1 MHWWIELSLVLTV
14 VLVTV
19 LVAPMFASGVTPP
32 SALGHGTAI
41 VDAERFFGVF
51 HEATIQSWAL
61 HLTPLVIAANWWYG
75 LMHFAVTAAVAV
87 WLFRRHHDDY
97 PLWRNTLAVSSV
109 LALVTQAVWPATP
122 PRLLAGAGH
131 TPAFIDTLSSFSSL
145 WSFRAGG
152 SGGVANQFAAMP
164 SMHCVWALWCACVLV
179 PRVKH
184 RWALVAAVI
193 YPCVT
198 VAAIVVTGNHYVF
211 DALARVRR
219 PGARLRPRP
228 PVHADRPRPRRP
240 RPSARSA
247 RAPTPSA
254 SWWAAAPERG
264 ADVNVCEPGRPGA
277 RP

>member
-19 LVAPMFASGVTPP
+19 LVAPMFASGVIPP

-41 VDAERFFGVF
+41 VDAEQFFGVF

-131 TPAFIDTLSSFSSL
+131 TPAFIDTLSSYSAL

-211 DALARVRR
+211 DALAGFVALGLGYGLARR
-219 PGARLRPRP
+219 FTRTGRGPATEPA
-228 PVHADRPRPRRP
+228 VEAESSSNTD
-240 RPSARSA
+240 
-247 RAPTPSA
+247 
-254 SWWAAAPERG
+254 PERVLVG
-264 ADVNVCEPGRPGA
+264 SSAH
-277 RP
+277 